1 MMLRAPPPRTLLLDT
16 CAVIWL
22 TNGDPLARS
31 ATDAIDQAGQTNGV
45 LVSPISAWEIG
56 FLSRPRVGRRSALTF
71 LPDPK
76 TWFAQVITGPGIRE
90 APFNANIAIDA
101 SHLPGNLHG
110 DPADRILVATA
121 RHLGVPIVTRDRQ
134 IIAYGGAGHLQ
145 VIGC

>member
-1 MMLRAPPPRTLLLDT
+1 MLGAPPPRTVLLDT

-22 TNGDPLARS
+22 ANGDPLARS
-31 ATDAIDQAGQTNGV
+31 AADAIGEAEGTNGV

-56 FLSRPRVGRRSALTF
+56 FLSRPRAGRPSALTF
-71 LPDPK
+71 FPNPK
-76 TWFAQVITGPGIRE
+76 TWFAQMMTGPGIRE

-110 DPADRILVATA
+110 DPADRILIATA
-121 RHLGVPIVTRDRQ
+121 RHLGVPFVTRDRQ
-134 IIAYGGAGHLQ
+134 IIAYGSAGHLQ